1 MRVPVDWLREYVAVP
16 PDADGEAIAASLVSV
31 GLEEEG
37 LHTGGVTGPLVVG
50 RVLTKEPE
58 PQKNGKTVN
67 WCMVDVGDANGT
79 GEPQGIVCGAH
90 NFDAGDLVVVVLP
103 GGVLPTPQGPL
114 TVGARK
120 TYGHVSAGMICSER
134 ELGIGDDHDGILVL
148 TRRFAGDEATLASLE
163 PGTDAIALLGLD
175 RETVEVNVTPDRG
188 YCFSVRGVAREY
200 SHATGAH
207 FTDPALALAEAA
219 PPATEGGFPVELRD
233 DAPIRERAGCDRYVA
248 RIVRGIDVTA
258 PTPRHIAVR
267 LTEAGMRPISL
278 PVDVTNYVML
288 GLGQPLHA
296 FDLATLEAPVV
307 VRRARPGERLTTLD
321 DVDRALDP
329 TDLLITDHGGER
341 AVAIAGV
348 MGGAQT
354 EVGATTRDVLI
365 EAAHFEPVTVARTA
379 RRHKLPSEASRRF
392 ERGVDPALA
401 AAAAQLA
408 VDLLVEHGGGVA
420 DPEVTDV
427 GTPTPPAPVVMD
439 IGFPSRIVGV
449 VYLDHEVV
457 AALEAIGCA
466 VTRQGDL
473 LTVTPPTWRPDL
485 RTGEDLVEEV
495 ARIQGYEDIPS
506 VVPTPPGGAGLTHSQ
521 RVRRLVADVL
531 AGQGLAEVWS
541 APFVGADRFA
551 DLGLDVYAE
560 VARTVRL
567 ANPLSDEQPLM
578 RTRLLATMVDAL
590 RRNVARGTRDVG
602 IFELGLVV
610 ALDGPQRSAPT
621 EDVGIRPSDA
631 TLDAI
636 RSAVPAQPRHV
647 AWLLAGDRVRTG
659 WWGAGRAADVTD
671 VVELARTLGEAL
683 GLALEVEA
691 DTAAPFHPG
700 RCARVALADG
710 TLVGH
715 VGELHPKV
723 VGALGLPARTVGG
736 ELDLDVLATAS
747 EATVQASTLNTYPMA
762 QSDVAVVVD
771 EAVPAAA
778 VQRSL
783 RDGAGAELEA
793 LTLFDVYRGDQ
804 VGEGRKSLAYRL
816 TFRAPDRTLTTD
828 EVSALR
834 DGALRSAAAAVG
846 AVQRA

>member
-16 PDADGEAIAASLVSV
+16 QDATGEAIAASLVAV

-50 RVLTKEPE
+50 RVLTKDPE
-58 PQKNGKTVN
+58 PQKNGKTIN
-67 WCMVDVGDANGT
+67 WCTVDVGDANGT
-79 GEPQGIVCGAH
+79 GEPQGVVCGAH
-90 NFDAGDLVVVVLP
+90 NFDPGDLVVVILP
-103 GGVLPTPQGPL
+103 GGVLTTPQGPL
-114 TVGARK
+114 TVSARK

-148 TRRFAGDEATLASLE
+148 TRKFADDADTLARLV
-163 PGTDAIALLGLD
+163 PGTDAIPLLGLD

-188 YCFSVRGVAREY
+188 YCFSVRGIAREY
-200 SHATGAH
+200 SHATGAE
-207 FTDPALALAEAA
+207 FTDPALALADSAPAA
-219 PPATEGGFPVELRD
+219 TDGGFPVELA
-233 DAPIRERAGCDRYVA
+233 DADPIRGRAGCDRYVA
-248 RIVRGIDVTA
+248 RVVRGIDVAA
-258 PTPRHIAVR
+258 PTPRWMAVR

-296 FDLATLEAPVV
+296 FDLATLEGPIV
-307 VRRARPGERLTTLD
+307 VRRARAGERLTTLD

-329 TDLLITDHGGER
+329 GDLLITDHGGDR

-348 MGGAQT
+348 MGGGET

-365 EAAHFEPVTVARTA
+365 EAAHFEPVTIARSA

-420 DPEVTDV
+420 DPDVTDV
-427 GTPTPPAPVVMD
+427 GSPAAPAPVTMHVD
-439 IGFPSRIVGV
+439 FPSKLVGI
-449 VYLDHEVV
+449 VYLESEVV
-457 AALEAIGCA
+457 SILQAIGCS
-466 VTRQGDL
+466 VTRDGQL

-485 RTGEDLVEEV
+485 TTAEDLVEEV
-495 ARIQGYEDIPS
+495 ARIYGYELIPS
-506 VVPTPPGGAGLTHSQ
+506 VIPTPPGGAGLTHAQ

-531 AGQGLAEVWS
+531 AGQGLSEVWS

-551 DLGLDVYAE
+551 ALGLDVEAE

-602 IFELGLVV
+602 LFELGLVV
-610 ALDGPQRSAPT
+610 ALDGPQGSAPT
-621 EDVGIRPSDA
+621 EDVGIHPSDE
-631 TLDAI
+631 TLAAI
-636 RSAVPAQPRHV
+636 RAAVPPQPRHV
-647 AWLLAGDRVRTG
+647 GVLLAGDRVRAG
-659 WWGAGRAADVTD
+659 WWGAGRPADVAD
-671 VVELARTLGEAL
+671 VVEVARAVGESL
-683 GLALEVEA
+683 GLALEVSA
-691 DTAAPFHPG
+691 DAVAPFHPG
-700 RCARVALADG
+700 RCARVTLADG
-710 TLVGH
+710 TQVGH

-723 VGALGLPARTVGG
+723 VTTLGLPARTVGG
-736 ELDLDVLATAS
+736 ELDLDVLTAAS
-747 EATVQASTLNTYPMA
+747 EATVQASTLHTFPMA

-771 EAVPAAA
+771 ESVPADA

-783 RDGAGAELEA
+783 RDGAGEHLEA

-834 DGALRSAAAAVG
+834 DTALRAAAEAVG